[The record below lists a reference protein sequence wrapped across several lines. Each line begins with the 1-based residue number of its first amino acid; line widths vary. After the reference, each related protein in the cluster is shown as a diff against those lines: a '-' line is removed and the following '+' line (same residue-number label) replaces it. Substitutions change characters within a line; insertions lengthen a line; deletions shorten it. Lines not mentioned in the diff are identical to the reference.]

1 MAKKIV
7 VDPFF
12 DGAAP
17 PPIDAEAEYI
27 PVEATDLARVLPPGP
42 SGLRG
47 TVIPKAGVNLG
58 GAAVGWENT
67 KPVRTEIHIDP
78 DIPGQSTVVRLADM
92 RPDRVAAAL
101 EATKDVD
108 PRIRVSAVYN
118 ALSTDPV
125 EPVVQEQVVSVDTPQ
140 REAAVGPL
148 KVFNSSKAVVSRSEM
163 VQVPDKMQTAA
174 PTKWV
179 TFEIEGFGEHRA
191 PYHRVIHSNSN
202 LVLVYDTNCDGAQRF
217 FPRTTDQPLG
227 IHIEGESVAYY
238 AHTTG
243 IEFSDE
249 GVDYCVLLVEREA
262 PLSSDLDD
270 ME

>member
-12 DGAAP
+12 DGGAAP
-17 PPIDAEAEYI
+17 PTDGEAGYA
-27 PVEATDLARVLPPGP
+27 PVEDTELARMLPPGP

-47 TVIPKAGVNLG
+47 TVVPKAASDNF
-58 GAAVGWENT
+58 GATTGWHDAD
-67 KPVRTEIHIDP
+67 PIRTEIHVDP
-78 DIPGQSTVVRLADM
+78 DIPGQSTVVRLSDM
-92 RPDRVAAAL
+92 NPERVAAAL
-101 EATKDVD
+101 EETKGVD
-108 PRIRVSAVYN
+108 PRIRISAVYN
-118 ALSTDPV
+118 ALANGPA
-125 EPVVQEQVVSVDTPQ
+125 EPAVQEQGASR
-140 REAAVGPL
+140 REATVGPL
-148 KVFNSSKAVVSRSEM
+148 TVFNSSKVESSHNEVA
-163 VQVPDKMQTAA
+163 QTPDKMQTMA

-179 TFEIEGFGEHRA
+179 TFEIDGFGEHRA
-191 PYHRVIHSNSN
+191 PYHRVIHSNST
-202 LVLVYDTNCDGAQRF
+202 LVLVYDTSCDGAQRF

-243 IEFSDE
+243 IEFSDA

-262 PLSSDLDD
+262 PLPADSDD